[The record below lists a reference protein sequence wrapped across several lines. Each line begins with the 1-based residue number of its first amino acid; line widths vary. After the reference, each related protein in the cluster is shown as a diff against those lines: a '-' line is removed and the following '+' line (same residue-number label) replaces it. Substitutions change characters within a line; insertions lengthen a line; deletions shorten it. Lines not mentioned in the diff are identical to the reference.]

1 MWLLRV
7 LGIWSLLAAMV
18 ALTVDGTKS
27 LAGQGAF
34 VFTPL
39 GEQWFKLHAAS
50 LNTFQAA
57 VERHVAS
64 WLWDP
69 VIVAILQIPSWIFFA
84 VLGLTLYWLGRK
96 RGQRE
101 IFSN

>member
-18 ALTVDGTKS
+18 MLTIDGTKM
-27 LAGQGAF
+27 LAGQGSL

-39 GEQWFKLHAAS
+39 GEQWYKIHPSS

-57 VERHVAS
+57 VERHVAT

-69 VIVAILQIPSWIFFA
+69 AIVTVLQIPGWTFFA
-84 VLGLTLYWLGRK
+84 VLGLLLYWIGIHR
-96 RGQRE
+96 RRRE